1 VSDSLVLEQLEEGK
15 HSSSLIRTTSE
26 QKTSITLTP
35 QQLAAKLMFITGNV
49 EGKGAFT
56 GGLFSRGT
64 SRFQFAHSV
73 DPVLKQGEAD
83 FDRK

>member
-1 VSDSLVLEQLEEGK
+1 
-15 HSSSLIRTTSE
+15 
-26 QKTSITLTP
+26 
-35 QQLAAKLMFITGNV
+35 MFITGNV

-73 DPVLKQGEAD
+73 DPVIKQGEAD